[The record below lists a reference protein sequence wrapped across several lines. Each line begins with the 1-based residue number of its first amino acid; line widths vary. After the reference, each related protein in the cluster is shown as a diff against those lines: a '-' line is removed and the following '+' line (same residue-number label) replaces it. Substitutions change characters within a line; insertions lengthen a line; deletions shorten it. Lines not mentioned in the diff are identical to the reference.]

1 MNSFFSSKHF
11 ILLMATLMGF
21 TAFMIDS
28 ILPAFPAMTRFY
40 GLSDANAIHNVV
52 FAYFLGNASTQLLFG
67 LLGDSLG
74 RKKTLLLGFAIY
86 IGASLSLVFTRD
98 FSYLLL
104 GRFLQGAGLAAPRVM
119 VQAIVRDVSAGNR
132 MAQTMSY
139 IMMVFM
145 AVPVLAPSFGQLIL
159 KLGDFKTI
167 FHFYW
172 LTGLLVL
179 LWFLV
184 KLPETL
190 APERRQHLSL
200 KQSREALALFFRNR
214 VALLYLIISALLF
227 SMLTSYISQ
236 AEQILARDVY
246 RLGDLFPYVFAS
258 VASGIIIAAFLNG
271 QLVMKYGMQ
280 RMLNASLIGL
290 LLVDSLLVL
299 LTLLGG
305 GKPPLLPLVL
315 LLAGHFICYSQAM
328 NNLNALLMQSFAA
341 IAGVAAALF
350 GTLMTVGGVLLGG
363 LISQQYNGTVYPLTL
378 GFFLAALLSF
388 ALNRLAHRLAICGS

>member
-1 MNSFFSSKHF
+1 
-11 ILLMATLMGF
+11 MATLMGF

-190 APERRQHLSL
+190 APGRRQPLSL

-214 VALLYLIISALLF
+214 VVLLYLIISALLF

-271 QLVMKYGMQ
+271 KLVMKYGMQ
-280 RMLNASLIGL
+280 RMLDASLIGL

>member
-190 APERRQHLSL
+190 APGRRQPLSL

-214 VALLYLIISALLF
+214 VVLLYLIISALLF

-271 QLVMKYGMQ
+271 KLVMKYGMQ
-280 RMLNASLIGL
+280 RMLDASLIGL